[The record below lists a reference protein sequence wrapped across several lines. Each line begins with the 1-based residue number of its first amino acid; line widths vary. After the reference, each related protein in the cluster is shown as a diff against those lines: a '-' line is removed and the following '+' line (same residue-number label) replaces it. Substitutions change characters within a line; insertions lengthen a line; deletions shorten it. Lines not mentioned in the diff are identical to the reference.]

1 MCFNLPVKV
10 NGYLKTGLTHIR
22 HLLTHIQHLA
32 LKRPKMAF
40 LPYILPK
47 KAISFTLLGSKNHWE
62 VFRIFL

>member
-47 KAISFTLLGSKNHWE
+47 KAI
-62 VFRIFL
+62 